1 MQVLH
6 HQLYDLTLVIG
17 IELLSQALLPAIV
30 ELAEDKNWRVRL
42 AIITQIPLL
51 AKQLGV
57 AFFDEKLA
65 QLSMNWLGDPVYSI
79 REAATVN
86 LESLTKE
93 FGAEWAKVTILPR
106 VLQMATSP
114 NYLYRMT
121 VLFSVAVVLPFF
133 IRSDRSV
140 LLVLFLSMLLRRI
153 LFPSST
159 NWNVI
164 RSPTS
169 VSTSPKLINVPPL
182 PNLSLMSE
190 LISLLRD
197 DPNGVTLL
205 NDIVKPSLLRLKDDS
220 DGDVRFYANQAI
232 QCF

>member
-1 MQVLH
+1 
-6 HQLYDLTLVIG
+6 VIG

-79 REAATVN
+79 REAATIN

-93 FGAEWAKVTILPR
+93 FGAEWAKATILPR
-106 VLQMATSP
+106 VLQMANSP

-121 VLFSVAVVLPFF
+121 VLFSVAVSFCCFHML
-133 IRSDRSV
+133 IIASCRCRSRRRHCS
-140 LLVLFLSMLLRRI
+140 LYYPSRRRI
-153 LFPSST
+153 GTRSHTKYPFQRRKNSST
-159 NWNVI
+159 
-164 RSPTS
+164 
-169 VSTSPKLINVPPL
+169 
-182 PNLSLMSE
+182 
-190 LISLLRD
+190 
-197 DPNGVTLL
+197 
-205 NDIVKPSLLRLKDDS
+205 
-220 DGDVRFYANQAI
+220 
-232 QCF
+232 

>member
-1 MQVLH
+1 M
-6 HQLYDLTLVIG
+6 IG

-93 FGAEWAKVTILPR
+93 FGAEWAKATILPR
-106 VLQMATSP
+106 VLQMANSP

-121 VLFSVAVVLPFF
+121 VLFSVAVSSLSTQLIPASCGCCPCRCHCNIHYPSRQRIGTRPYPKHPFQC
-133 IRSDRSV
+133 RKN
-140 LLVLFLSMLLRRI
+140 
-153 LFPSST
+153 SST
-159 NWNVI
+159 YVFN
-164 RSPTS
+164 
-169 VSTSPKLINVPPL
+169 
-182 PNLSLMSE
+182 
-190 LISLLRD
+190 
-197 DPNGVTLL
+197 
-205 NDIVKPSLLRLKDDS
+205 
-220 DGDVRFYANQAI
+220 
-232 QCF
+232 

>member
-1 MQVLH
+1 
-6 HQLYDLTLVIG
+6 VIG

-86 LESLTKE
+86 LESLTRE
-93 FGAEWAKVTILPR
+93 FGAEWAKATILPR
-106 VLQMATSP
+106 VLQMANSP

-121 VLFSVAVVLPFF
+121 VLFSVAVFAFGFQANFSALPV
-133 IRSDRSV
+133 S
-140 LLVLFLSMLLRRI
+140 FLSMLSQPI
-153 LFPSST
+153 LFLLST

-164 RSPTS
+164 LSQIS
-169 VSTSPKLINVPPL
+169 VSTSRKPINVEPY
-182 PNLSLMSE
+182 E
-190 LISLLRD
+190 RH
-197 DPNGVTLL
+197 
-205 NDIVKPSLLRLKDDS
+205 
-220 DGDVRFYANQAI
+220 
-232 QCF
+232 

>member
-1 MQVLH
+1 MIPKSASTSSLVLNLSMMASPH
-6 HQLYDLTLVIG
+6 YLNRLTIVIG

-79 REAATVN
+79 REAATIN
-86 LESLTKE
+86 LESLTRE

-106 VLQMATSP
+106 VLQMANSP

-121 VLFSVAVVLPFF
+121 VLFSVAVCCLCGSVA
-133 IRSDRSV
+133 DYSV
-140 LLVLFLSMLLRRI
+140 LLGLFLSTLLRLISFPLSMNWNAI
-153 LFPSST
+153 LFPTFDSM
-159 NWNVI
+159 
-164 RSPTS
+164 
-169 VSTSPKLINVPPL
+169 SPKLINV
-182 PNLSLMSE
+182 
-190 LISLLRD
+190 LRYF
-197 DPNGVTLL
+197 
-205 NDIVKPSLLRLKDDS
+205 RH
-220 DGDVRFYANQAI
+220 
-232 QCF
+232 C

>member
-1 MQVLH
+1 
-6 HQLYDLTLVIG
+6 VIG

-86 LESLTKE
+86 LESLTRE
-93 FGAEWAKVTILPR
+93 FGAEWAKSSILPQ

-121 VLFSVAVVLPFF
+121 VLFSVAVRLFRFF
-133 IRSDRSV
+133 
-140 LLVLFLSMLLRRI
+140 LF
-153 LFPSST
+153 
-159 NWNVI
+159 
-164 RSPTS
+164 
-169 VSTSPKLINVPPL
+169 
-182 PNLSLMSE
+182 
-190 LISLLRD
+190 
-197 DPNGVTLL
+197 
-205 NDIVKPSLLRLKDDS
+205 
-220 DGDVRFYANQAI
+220 
-232 QCF
+232 

>member
-1 MQVLH
+1 MILGDILGPIKELVSDPNPQVRAAFGENLSGLAPIMGKDATIEH
-6 HQLYDLTLVIG
+6 LLPMFLQMLKDDDSKVRLNIISRLELVNEGRPTYPHKFLTVVIG

-65 QLSMNWLGDPVYSI
+65 QLSMNWLSDPVYSI

-93 FGAEWAKVTILPR
+93 FGAEWAKLTILPR
-106 VLQMATSP
+106 VLQMAHSP

-121 VLFSVAVVLPFF
+121 VLFSVAVCTP
-133 IRSDRSV
+133 SQ
-140 LLVLFLSMLLRRI
+140 LRR
-153 LFPSST
+153 
-159 NWNVI
+159 
-164 RSPTS
+164 
-169 VSTSPKLINVPPL
+169 
-182 PNLSLMSE
+182 
-190 LISLLRD
+190 
-197 DPNGVTLL
+197 
-205 NDIVKPSLLRLKDDS
+205 
-220 DGDVRFYANQAI
+220 
-232 QCF
+232 

>member
-1 MQVLH
+1 M
-6 HQLYDLTLVIG
+6 IG

-65 QLSMNWLGDPVYSI
+65 QLSMNWLADPVYSI

-93 FGAEWAKVTILPR
+93 FGAEWAKATILPR

-121 VLFSVAVVLPFF
+121 VLFSVAVVLLF
-133 IRSDRSV
+133 IRANGSV
-140 LLVLFLSMLLRRI
+140 LPVLFLWMLLRRI
-153 LFPSST
+153 SFPSST

-164 RSPTS
+164 PSPTS
-169 VSTSPKLINVPPL
+169 VSTLQKLINVL
-182 PNLSLMSE
+182 
-190 LISLLRD
+190 
-197 DPNGVTLL
+197 
-205 NDIVKPSLLRLKDDS
+205 PSLPYCL
-220 DGDVRFYANQAI
+220 FQN
-232 QCF
+232 

>member
-1 MQVLH
+1 MVPPHVIFGEILGPIKELVNDPNPQVRAAFGENLSGLAPILGKEATIEH
-6 HQLYDLTLVIG
+6 LLPMFLGMLKDDDSKVRLNIISRLELVNAGPSQILFGLILVIG

-79 REAATVN
+79 RDAATVN
-86 LESLTKE
+86 LESLTRE
-93 FGAEWAKVTILPR
+93 FGAEWAKLTILPR

-121 VLFSVAVVLPFF
+121 VLFSVAV
-133 IRSDRSV
+133 
-140 LLVLFLSMLLRRI
+140 
-153 LFPSST
+153 FP
-159 NWNVI
+159 
-164 RSPTS
+164 PS
-169 VSTSPKLINVPPL
+169 VSI
-182 PNLSLMSE
+182 
-190 LISLLRD
+190 
-197 DPNGVTLL
+197 
-205 NDIVKPSLLRLKDDS
+205 
-220 DGDVRFYANQAI
+220 
-232 QCF
+232 

>member
-1 MQVLH
+1 MLVR
-6 HQLYDLTLVIG
+6 HQLMQLKIVIG

-79 REAATVN
+79 REAATIN

-93 FGAEWAKVTILPR
+93 FGAEWAKATILPR
-106 VLQMATSP
+106 VLQMANSP

-121 VLFSVAVVLPFF
+121 VLFSVAVRPCFE
-133 IRSDRSV
+133 IANISV
-140 LLVLFLSMLLRRI
+140 LRVLSLSMSSLRTSSP
-153 LFPSST
+153 LST
-159 NWNVI
+159 NWNTI
-164 RSPTS
+164 PSQTF
-169 VSTSPKLINVPPL
+169 VSTWQKHINVYP
-182 PNLSLMSE
+182 
-190 LISLLRD
+190 R
-197 DPNGVTLL
+197 
-205 NDIVKPSLLRLKDDS
+205 
-220 DGDVRFYANQAI
+220 
-232 QCF
+232 